1 MKTHDV
7 IQHFG
12 GVSKLA
18 QALGISRKAV
28 YQWGEEPP
36 EGRQYQIQLITSGTF
51 QAKPPTDH
59 QAA

>member
-1 MKTHDV
+1 MKTDAV

-18 QALGISRKAV
+18 QALGISRKAI

-36 EGRQYQIQLITSGTF
+36 EGRQYQIQLMTSGKFRATKDS
-51 QAKPPTDH
+51 AH